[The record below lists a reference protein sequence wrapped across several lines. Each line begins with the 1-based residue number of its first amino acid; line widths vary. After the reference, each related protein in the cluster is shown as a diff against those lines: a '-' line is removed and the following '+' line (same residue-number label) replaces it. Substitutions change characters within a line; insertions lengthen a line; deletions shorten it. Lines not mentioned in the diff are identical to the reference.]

1 MTKNA
6 RYALEARAAGAVQGL
21 ASIMPLGLV
30 RAFGRG
36 IGRLLSD
43 CDPRHVAIATE
54 NLRQAFPHW
63 DDVRRLRTARQVY
76 AHFGQVLLEILWL
89 RGRSRDEVLRLVE
102 VVGRE
107 HVEAAFA
114 GGRGVMCI
122 TAHIGNWEMHGLT
135 HGWMFGPISVVARPI
150 DNPDLHRRLNEVRT
164 MGGNAVI
171 DKRHALAQIMRGLKE
186 NRGIAILIDQNVQV
200 QDGIFVDFF
209 GRAAATTTVAA
220 ALAVRTGCALLPS
233 HTVLGRDGRY
243 RLVYD
248 PVVRWSPSGDR
259 GADIAGLTQQLTST
273 IEGWIRDAPEQWLWL
288 HKRWKT
294 RPPEQSAISNQQ
306 STTQQLTEP
315 GA

>member
-1 MTKNA
+1 VTTA
-6 RYALEARAAGAVQGL
+6 ERYRWEAHAAGVVQRL
-21 ASIMPLGLV
+21 VSIMPLRSV
-30 RAFGRG
+30 RGFGRG
-36 IGRLLSD
+36 LGRLLSD
-43 CDPRHVAIATE
+43 LDPRHVAIATA

-89 RGRSRDEVLRLVE
+89 RGRSRDDVLHLVE

-114 GGRGVMCI
+114 AGRGVMCV
-122 TAHIGNWEMHGLT
+122 TAHIGNWEMHGLA
-135 HGWMFGPISVVARPI
+135 HGWLFGPISVVARPI

-259 GADIAGLTQQLTST
+259 QADIACLTQQLTST
-273 IEGWIRDAPEQWLWL
+273 IEDWIRDAPEQWLWL

-294 RPPEQSAISNQQ
+294 RPPEPA
-306 STTQQLTEP
+306 
-315 GA
+315 A

>member
-1 MTKNA
+1 MTKA
-6 RYALEARAAGAVQGL
+6 ERYRWEARAAAVVGAL
-21 ASIMPLGLV
+21 ASITPLRV
-30 RAFGRG
+30 ARAFGRG
-36 IGRLLSD
+36 LGRLLSD
-43 CDPRHVAIATE
+43 LDPRHVAVATA

-63 DDVRRLRTARQVY
+63 DAVRRLRTARQVY

-89 RGRSRDEVLRLVE
+89 HGRSRAEVLGLVE

-114 GGRGVMCI
+114 AGRGVLCV

-150 DNPDLHRRLNEVRT
+150 DNPDLHRRLCDVRT

-186 NRGIAILIDQNVQV
+186 NRAIAILIDQNVQA

-209 GRAAATTTVAA
+209 GRGAATTTVAA

-248 PVVRWSPSGDR
+248 PVVRWSASGDR
-259 GADIAGLTQQLTST
+259 RADVARLTQELTT
-273 IEGWIRDAPEQWLWL
+273 IIEGWIREAPEQWLWL

-294 RPPEQSAISNQQ
+294 RPPEPA
-306 STTQQLTEP
+306 
-315 GA
+315 A

>member
-1 MTKNA
+1 VTKA
-6 RYALEARAAGAVQGL
+6 DRYRWEARAAAIVAGL
-21 ASIMPLGLV
+21 ASIMPLRV
-30 RAFGRG
+30 MRSFGRG
-36 IGRLLSD
+36 LGRMLSD
-43 CDPRHVAIATE
+43 LDPRHVAIATA

-89 RGRSRDEVLRLVE
+89 RGRSRDDVLNLVE
-102 VVGRE
+102 VVGGE

-114 GGRGVMCI
+114 AGKGVICV

-135 HGWMFGPISVVARPI
+135 HGWMFGPISVVVRPL
-150 DNPDLHRRLNEVRT
+150 DNPDLHQRLCDVRT
-164 MGGNAVI
+164 MGGNTVI
-171 DKRHALAQIMRGLKE
+171 DKRHALAQIMRGLRE
-186 NRGIAILIDQNVQV
+186 NRGIAILIDQNVQA

-248 PVVRWSPSGDR
+248 PVVRWLPSGNR
-259 GADIAGLTQQLTST
+259 ETDIARLTQQLTT
-273 IEGWIRDAPEQWLWL
+273 IIEGWIRDAPEQWLWL

-294 RPPEQSAISNQQ
+294 QPVATVSESLVRSAGPEPA
-306 STTQQLTEP
+306 T
-315 GA
+315 